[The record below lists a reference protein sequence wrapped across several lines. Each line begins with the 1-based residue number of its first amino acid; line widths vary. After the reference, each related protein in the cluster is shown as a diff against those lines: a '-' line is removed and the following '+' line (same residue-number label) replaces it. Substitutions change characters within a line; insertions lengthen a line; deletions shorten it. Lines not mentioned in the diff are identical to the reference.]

1 MKEGIKPP
9 AVRKKPRFTLAVILT
24 GLLMLSHLI
33 MSLSAPEKKLDEL
46 RSKYGTDENTKN
58 LPDQKFLADSAYL
71 SLLKEKAYY
80 QSKVTLA
87 ASDSI
92 CMTVNLAGNT
102 VNLEIG
108 GVVVHTAGILKK
120 SISSIL
126 KRDEYAI
133 LNMFSI
139 PFTIDSDISSIR
151 KEPLLIKMAPKDTSE
166 YQPDMIPDT
175 ADIEPV
181 NFILTMENGIKL
193 YIYQYEKLNAG
204 DNFHRFLFDFRD
216 RLKTTTAALI
226 RTITFRIPEYNPSI
240 KIRLARAD
248 VKRIYRAL
256 PRNGQAG
263 IYR

>member
-1 MKEGIKPP
+1 MKEGIKVP
-9 AVRKKPRFTLAVILT
+9 AVRGKPRFTLAVILT

-46 RSKYGTDENTKN
+46 RSKYGADENTKN
-58 LPDQKFLADSAYL
+58 LPDETFLADSAYL

-80 QSKVTLA
+80 QSRVSMA

-108 GVVVHTAGILKK
+108 GVVVHSAGILKK

-133 LNMFSI
+133 LNMLSG
-139 PFTIDSDISSIR
+139 PFTIASDISSIR
-151 KEPLLIKMAPKDTSE
+151 KEPLMIKMAPRDTSE

-175 ADIEPV
+175 TDIEQV
-181 NFILTMENGIKL
+181 NFILTMENGVKL
-193 YIYQYEKLNAG
+193 YVYQYEKLKAG

-216 RLKTTTAALI
+216 RLKTTAAALL
-226 RTITFRIPEYNPSI
+226 RTITFRIPEYNPAI

-256 PRNGQAG
+256 PCHGQVG